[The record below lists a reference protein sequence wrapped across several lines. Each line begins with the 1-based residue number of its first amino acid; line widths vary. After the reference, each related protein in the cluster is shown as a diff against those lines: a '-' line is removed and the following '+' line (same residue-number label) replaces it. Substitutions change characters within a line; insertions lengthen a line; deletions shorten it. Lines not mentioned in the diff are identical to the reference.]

1 MRNVRAVEIL
11 PFNDFSNVHS
21 FCGILFNDVVGGGGE
36 VAASVQLVY
45 CGRFIEVPVRARK
58 MNGLFINIEEFSLH
72 LELLSASTFLEG

>member
-1 MRNVRAVEIL
+1 M
-11 PFNDFSNVHS
+11 
-21 FCGILFNDVVGGGGE
+21 
-36 VAASVQLVY
+36 AASVQLVY